1 MTAQIPAIAVHDLTL
16 AYQDKAVL
24 WDIDIEIPQGVL
36 VAIVGPNGA
45 GKTTLLK
52 AILGLLKP
60 ASGQVHVMGLPYKQQ
75 RHVVGY
81 VPQRTS
87 VDWDFPT
94 TVQDVVMMGRYGHL
108 GWFGRPSEDD
118 KSRVAAALE
127 QVNMTEFADRH
138 ISALSGGQQQR
149 VFLARALAQD
159 AMIYLMDEPFVGVDV
174 ATEKAIVAVLQELRK
189 AGKTLLVV
197 HHDLQTLSNYFDWAL
212 LLNVRQIALGPVA
225 EVITDTNLR
234 AAYGGRS
241 AFFEVPVA

>member
-1 MTAQIPAIAVHDLTL
+1 MTSTVPAIEVHDLTL

-24 WDIDIEIPQGVL
+24 WDIDIKIPQGVL

-60 ASGQVHVMGLPYKQQ
+60 ASGQVLVMGLPYKKQ

-81 VPQRTS
+81 VPQRAS
-87 VDWDFPT
+87 VDWDFPA
-94 TVQDVVMMGRYGHL
+94 TVYDVVMMGRYGHL
-108 GWFGRPSEDD
+108 GWFGRSSQDD
-118 KSRVAAALE
+118 HARVLAALE
-127 QVNMTEFADRH
+127 QVSMTEFADRH

-149 VFLARALAQD
+149 VFLARALVQD

-174 ATEKAIVAVLQELRK
+174 ATEKAIVGVLQSLRR

-197 HHDLQTLSNYFDWAL
+197 HHDLQTLANYFDWAL
-212 LLNVRQIALGPVA
+212 LLNVRQIALGPVQ
-225 EVITDTNLR
+225 EVMTQENLR

-241 AFFEVPVA
+241 AFFEVPAC

>member
-1 MTAQIPAIAVHDLTL
+1 MNAQIPAIAVHDLTL

-60 ASGQVHVMGLPYKQQ
+60 ASGQVQVMGLPYKQQ

-94 TVQDVVMMGRYGHL
+94 TVRDVVMMGRYGQM
-108 GWFGRPSEDD
+108 GWFGRPSADD
-118 KSRVAAALE
+118 KSRVDAALE

-149 VFLARALAQD
+149 VFLARALVQD

-174 ATEKAIVAVLQELRK
+174 ATEKAIVSVLQDLRK

-197 HHDLQTLSNYFDWAL
+197 HHDLQTLTSYFDWAL
-212 LLNVRQIALGPVA
+212 LLNVRQIAVGPVQ
-225 EVITDTNLR
+225 EVITDENLR

-241 AFFEVPVA
+241 AFFEVPSA

>member
-1 MTAQIPAIAVHDLTL
+1 VNAQIPAIAVHDLTL

-60 ASGQVHVMGLPYKQQ
+60 ASGQVQVMGLPYKQQ

-94 TVQDVVMMGRYGHL
+94 TVRDVVMMVRYGQM
-108 GWFGRPSEDD
+108 GWFGRPSADD
-118 KSRVAAALE
+118 KSRVDAALE

-149 VFLARALAQD
+149 VFLARALVQD

-174 ATEKAIVAVLQELRK
+174 ATEKAIVSVLQDLRK

-197 HHDLQTLSNYFDWAL
+197 HHDLQTLTSYFDWAL
-212 LLNVRQIALGPVA
+212 LLNVRQIAVGPVQ
-225 EVITDTNLR
+225 EVITDENLR

-241 AFFEVPVA
+241 AFFEVPGA

>member
-1 MTAQIPAIAVHDLTL
+1 VNAQIPAIAVHDLTL

-60 ASGQVHVMGLPYKQQ
+60 ASGQVQVMGLPYKQQ

-94 TVQDVVMMGRYGHL
+94 TVRDVVMMGRYGQL
-108 GWFGRPSEDD
+108 GWFGRPSADD
-118 KSRVAAALE
+118 KSRVDAALE

-149 VFLARALAQD
+149 VFLARALVQD
-159 AMIYLMDEPFVGVDV
+159 SNNYLMDEPFVGVDV
-174 ATEKAIVAVLQELRK
+174 ATEKAIVSVLQDLRK

-197 HHDLQTLSNYFDWAL
+197 HHDLQTLTSYFDWAL
-212 LLNVRQIALGPVA
+212 LLNVRQIAVGPVQ
-225 EVITDTNLR
+225 EVITDENLR

-241 AFFEVPVA
+241 AFFEVPGA

>member
-1 MTAQIPAIAVHDLTL
+1 MNAQIPAIAVHDLTL

-60 ASGQVHVMGLPYKQQ
+60 ASGQVQVMGLPYKQQ
-75 RHVVGY
+75 RLAVGY
-81 VPQRTS
+81 VPQRSS

-94 TVQDVVMMGRYGHL
+94 TVNDVVMMGRYGQM

-118 KSRVAAALE
+118 KARVAAALE

-149 VFLARALAQD
+149 VFLARALVQD

-174 ATEKAIVAVLQELRK
+174 ATEKAIVTVLQELRN

-197 HHDLQTLSNYFDWAL
+197 HHDLQTLANYFDWAL
-212 LLNVRQIALGPVA
+212 LLNVRQIALGPVK
-225 EVITDTNLR
+225 EVITDENLR

-241 AFFEVPVA
+241 AFFEVPNA

>member
-1 MTAQIPAIAVHDLTL
+1 VNAQIPAIAVHDLTL

-60 ASGQVHVMGLPYKQQ
+60 ASGQVQVMGLPYKQQ

-94 TVQDVVMMGRYGHL
+94 TVRDVVMMGRYGQM
-108 GWFGRPSEDD
+108 GWFGRPSADD
-118 KSRVAAALE
+118 KSRVDAALE

-149 VFLARALAQD
+149 VFLARALVQD

-174 ATEKAIVAVLQELRK
+174 ATEKAIVSVLQDLRK

-197 HHDLQTLSNYFDWAL
+197 HHDLQTLTSYFDWAL
-212 LLNVRQIALGPVA
+212 LLNVRQIAVGPVQ
-225 EVITDTNLR
+225 EVITDENLR

-241 AFFEVPVA
+241 AFFEVPGA

>member
-1 MTAQIPAIAVHDLTL
+1 MNAQVPAIAVHDLTL

-60 ASGQVHVMGLPYKQQ
+60 ASGQVHILGLPYKQQ
-75 RHVVGY
+75 QLAVGY

-94 TVQDVVMMGRYGHL
+94 TVRDVVMMGRYGQM

-118 KSRVAAALE
+118 KSRVDAALE
-127 QVNMTEFADRH
+127 QVSMTEFSDRH

-149 VFLARALAQD
+149 VFLARALVQD

-174 ATEKAIVAVLQELRK
+174 ATEKAIVTVLQELRN

-197 HHDLQTLSNYFDWAL
+197 HHDLQTLANYFDWAL
-212 LLNVRQIALGPVA
+212 LLNVRQIALGPVK
-225 EVITDTNLR
+225 EVITDANLR

-241 AFFEVPVA
+241 AFFEIPTA

>member
-1 MTAQIPAIAVHDLTL
+1 MNAQIPAIAVHDLTL

-60 ASGQVHVMGLPYKQQ
+60 ASGQVQVMGLPYKQQ

-94 TVQDVVMMGRYGHL
+94 TVRDVVMMGRYGQM
-108 GWFGRPSEDD
+108 GWFGRPSADD
-118 KSRVAAALE
+118 KSRVDAALE

-149 VFLARALAQD
+149 VFLARALVQD

-174 ATEKAIVAVLQELRK
+174 ATEKAIVSVLQDLRK

-197 HHDLQTLSNYFDWAL
+197 HHDLQTLTSYFDWAL
-212 LLNVRQIALGPVA
+212 LLNVRQIAVGPVQ
-225 EVITDTNLR
+225 EVITDENLR

-241 AFFEVPVA
+241 AFFEVPGA